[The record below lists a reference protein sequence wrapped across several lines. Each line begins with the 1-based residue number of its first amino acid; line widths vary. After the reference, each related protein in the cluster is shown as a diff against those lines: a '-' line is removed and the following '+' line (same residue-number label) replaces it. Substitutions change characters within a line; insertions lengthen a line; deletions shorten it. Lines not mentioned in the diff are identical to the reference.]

1 MDNIIESNATY
12 VLNSLGARMW
22 VGMQIELAQLRLTN
36 NQMQQQIVALQQA
49 LQLLQAKTPTY

>member
-1 MDNIIESNATY
+1 
-12 VLNSLGARMW
+12 
-22 VGMQIELAQLRLTN
+22 MQIELAQLRLTN